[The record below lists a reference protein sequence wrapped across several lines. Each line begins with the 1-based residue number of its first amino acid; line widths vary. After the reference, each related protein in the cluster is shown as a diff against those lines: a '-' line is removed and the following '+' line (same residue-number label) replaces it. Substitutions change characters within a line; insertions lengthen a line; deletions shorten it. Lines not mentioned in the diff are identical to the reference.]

1 MLTLVATVH
10 LLQGVV
16 LCLILST
23 ELSNRNLGKWILTK
37 NFIEDS
43 IEAGKWLDEEAYEW
57 SNQSNIAGVSS
68 SHLSAPG
75 RWRKILQ
82 TQRGPFEGWKV
93 LVVVTDAKKR
103 AAYKR

>member
-10 LLQGVV
+10 FLQGVV